1 MHIKIGIVGGGGYTA
16 GELIRLL
23 LHHPR
28 AKIEWIYSN
37 SQANKPIH
45 FIHKDLLGDCDL
57 VFTNEIKENI
67 DLLFLCSEHG
77 NSAPFLTKYNF
88 RNSKTKIIA
97 LSQDFRIVDTKHD
110 FVYGLPELN
119 KKLIQEAKHL
129 ANPGC
134 FATAIQL
141 SLLPLAKEKLLQK
154 EVHING
160 LIGTTGAGQ
169 RPRYS
174 THFSWVDNNVSIYKP
189 FAHQHLV
196 EIKQGLTQ
204 AMQET
209 LPELHF
215 IPIRGNF
222 SRGIFVTAYTKYEG
236 SITDALLLYEA
247 FYKAHPFVLI
257 SREVVDL
264 KQVINTNKCVL
275 HLQVHEGKL
284 LVTAVLDNLIKGAAG
299 QSIQNMNLMF
309 GLEERTGLNLKGSA
323 F

>member
-23 LHHPR
+23 MHHPMV
-28 AKIEWIYSN
+28 KIEWIYSN

-45 FIHKDLLGDCDL
+45 AIHKDLLGDCDL
-57 VFTNEIKENI
+57 IFTDEIKEDI
-67 DLLFLCSEHG
+67 DLLFLCSGHG
-77 NSAPFLTKYNF
+77 NSAPFFAKYDF
-88 RNSKTKIIA
+88 RNSNTKIIA
-97 LSQDFRIVDTKHD
+97 LSQDFRIADPKHD

-119 KKLIQEAKHL
+119 KKSIQEAKHI

-141 SLLPLAKEKLLQK
+141 SLLPLAKEQLLQK

-169 RPRYS
+169 RPRFS

-189 FAHQHLV
+189 FEHQHLA
-196 EIKQGLTQ
+196 EIKQGLTKG
-204 AMQET
+204 MQES

-222 SRGIFVTAYTKYEG
+222 SRGIFVTAYTRFEG
-236 SITDALLLYEA
+236 SVADAWTLYNA
-247 FYKAHPFVLI
+247 FYEEHPFVLI
-257 SREVVDL
+257 SKETIDL
-264 KQVINTNKCVL
+264 KQVINTNKCIL
-275 HLQVHEGKL
+275 QLQVHEGKL
-284 LVTAVLDNLIKGAAG
+284 LVTTVLDNLIKGAAG
-299 QSIQNMNLMF
+299 QAIQNMNLMF
-309 GLEERTGLNLKGSA
+309 DLEERTGLNLKGSA

>member
-1 MHIKIGIVGGGGYTA
+1 MGIRVGIVGGAGYTA

-23 LHHPR
+23 LHHPK
-28 AKIEWIYSN
+28 AKIEWISSI

-45 FIHKDLLGDCDL
+45 HIHKDLLGDCDL
-57 VFTNEIKENI
+57 VFTDAIKADI
-67 DLLFLCSEHG
+67 DVLFLCSGHG
-77 NSAPFLTKYNF
+77 NSLPFLKKYDF

-97 LSQDFRIVDTKHD
+97 LSQDFRISDGKHD
-110 FVYGLPELN
+110 FIYGLPELN
-119 KKLIQEAKHL
+119 KKSIQKAKHI

-160 LIGTTGAGQ
+160 LIGTTGAGR
-169 RPRYS
+169 RPRFS

-189 FAHQHLV
+189 FTHQHLA
-196 EIKQGLTQ
+196 EIEQGLTQ
-204 AMQET
+204 MMQGT

-222 SRGIFVTAYTKYEG
+222 SRGIFVTAYTKFEAN
-236 SITDALLLYEA
+236 IETAIALYKD
-247 FYKAHPFVLI
+247 FYKVHPFVI
-257 SREVVDL
+257 ITEQMIDL

-275 HLQVHEGKL
+275 QLQVHEGKL
-284 LVTAVLDNLIKGAAG
+284 LVTTILDNLIKGAAG
-299 QSIQNMNLMF
+299 QALQNMNLMF
-309 GLEERTGLNLKGSA
+309 GLEESMGLKLKGSA